1 MLNAHM
7 ASMEK
12 MTDYTDLANSLGNGL
27 ITASLQRRQQLLLL
41 RQYYCNDYLHFV
53 AVVFAASA
61 SSLSL
66 SLSLSRSLQHSFFSA
81 AVAVGLRRQRRRRGR
96 RGRRSSPPLC
106 CLPLSLPRGGFPPP
120 STVKCIFLPQRLRES
135 HLLNPP
141 KFHAN
146 YGGGK
151 KSLPSIQGV
160 LRHDVAQEM
169 ERN

>member
-1 MLNAHM
+1 
-7 ASMEK
+7 MEK
-12 MTDYTDLANSLGNGL
+12 MNDYTDLANSLGNGL

-53 AVVFAASA
+53 AVVVFAASA

-66 SLSLSRSLQHSFFSA
+66 SLSLSLPLSRSLQHSFFSA

-106 CLPLSLPRGGFPPP
+106 CLSLSLPRGGFPPP

-135 HLLNPP
+135 HLFNPRN
-141 KFHAN
+141 FTQTMEAV
-146 YGGGK
+146 
-151 KSLPSIQGV
+151 KSHFPVYRAS
-160 LRHDVAQEM
+160 
-169 ERN
+169 